1 MNKLSTT
8 VAFLEHELSEI
19 RLILERKTGVLIQ
32 TPSEQLSEIVAEHLD
47 AGRCPSTTDLLDRL
61 RSCDSEC
68 ESLTERLVGGETG
81 FFRCP
86 AAFGSMA
93 KVVIPELQA
102 RKAAEHPHN
111 LRIWSAGC
119 ATGAASFPG
128 GWRLTAHSFLPRAR
142 VARTSARGRRRC

>member
-32 TPSEQLSEIVAEHLD
+32 TPTEQLSEIVAEDLD
-47 AGRCPSTTDLLDRL
+47 ARRHPSATNLLDQL

-68 ESLTERLVGGETG
+68 KSLTERLVGGETG

-86 AAFGSMA
+86 AAFDSLA
-93 KVVIPELQA
+93 KVVILELQA
-102 RKAAEHPHN
+102 RKAAENPTTFV
-111 LRIWSAGC
+111 SG
-119 ATGAASFPG
+119 
-128 GWRLTAHSFLPRAR
+128 
-142 VARTSARGRRRC
+142 ARGAPPARSLIPSPCLFAT